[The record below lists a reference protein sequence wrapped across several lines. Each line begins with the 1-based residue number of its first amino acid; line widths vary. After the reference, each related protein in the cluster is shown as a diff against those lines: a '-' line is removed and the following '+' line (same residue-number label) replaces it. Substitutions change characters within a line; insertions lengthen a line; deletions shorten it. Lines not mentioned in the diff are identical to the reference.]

1 MFSFFYSYIHFSI
14 PEKRLDSCLLALMLP
29 SAFQQLS
36 SSFTVISPHILLL
49 LVSHE
54 NVFTGKWCR
63 WLSIAKQITINFAVI
78 QFGFYIILSQVLVI
92 DCGIQSCSYQKK
104 GVERSLLIDMLLLT
118 LQQHLWFV
126 WKHFHM
132 FCFSCGYNQLF
143 IPDDFFM
150 AVYWCVSYH
159 QLCSNSLMFLNNYFH
174 KYCFCCCHTN
184 FCLPEIGVDDCLLP
198 KMLQSALQQNSLAFI

>member
-1 MFSFFYSYIHFSI
+1 M
-14 PEKRLDSCLLALMLP
+14 
-29 SAFQQLS
+29 AFNCQ
-36 SSFTVISPHILLL
+36 T
-49 LVSHE
+49 
-54 NVFTGKWCR
+54 N
-63 WLSIAKQITINFAVI
+63 NY
-78 QFGFYIILSQVLVI
+78 QFCSNSVWFLHNIILGSSYWLRNTV
-92 DCGIQSCSYQKK
+92 CSYQKK
-104 GVERSLLIDMLLLT
+104 GAERSLLIDMLLLI

-184 FCLPEIGVDDCLLP
+184 LCLPEIGVDDCLLP
-198 KMLQSALQQNSLAFI
+198 KMLQSALQ